1 MRDEMKRRDEG
12 RGTRDEKDS
21 ASFVLASGASG
32 RPSESRQLRDER
44 SSIVHLLVTKD
55 LSVER
60 AGATLLD
67 VPELT
72 ISEGEVLSLI
82 GPNGAGKTTL
92 LQVLCYLLKPFCGE
106 IFFKGKRVNSEYP
119 LYEYRR
125 KLAMVFQEPLL
136 FDTTVFENVAS
147 GLRFR
152 RMKWPEIKTA
162 VMESMEMFG
171 IVHLNSRSARTLSG
185 GEAQR
190 TSLARAFA
198 LKPEILLLDEPFA
211 SLDPPTRESLIG
223 DLEWILQ
230 HFKTTVVFATHD
242 RMEALH
248 LSDRIAVM
256 NEGKM
261 LQLGSPEEVM
271 NHPADGFVASFVG
284 VETILDGRVV
294 KEGEGIITVSVSGYE
309 IEAVGEIPFGE
320 KVILCIRPENVTIS
334 KNSRGMVTSARN
346 VFTGKV
352 EKITPLGLFQ
362 KVHIDCGFPIVAYVT
377 NDSLKSLSLEEGK
390 VVDTSF
396 KATAIHVV
404 RKSSRE
410 KQY

>member
-1 MRDEMKRRDEG
+1 
-12 RGTRDEKDS
+12 
-21 ASFVLASGASG
+21 
-32 RPSESRQLRDER
+32 
-44 SSIVHLLVTKD
+44 LLVAKD
-55 LSVER
+55 ISVER
-60 AGATLLD
+60 AGTTLLD

-72 ISEGEVLSLI
+72 IGEGEVLSLI

-92 LQVLCYLLKPFCGE
+92 LQALCYLLKPINGE
-106 IFFKGKRVNSEYP
+106 IFFKGQRVNSEYP
-119 LYEYRR
+119 IFEYRR
-125 KLAMVFQEPLL
+125 KLVMVFQEPLL
-136 FDTTVFENVAS
+136 FNTTVFENVAS
-147 GLRFR
+147 GLKFR
-152 RMKWPEIKTA
+152 RMKQSEIKTI
-162 VMESMEMFG
+162 VMENLEMFG
-171 IVHLNSRSARTLSG
+171 IGHLSNRSARTLSG

-223 DLEWILQ
+223 DLERILQ

-256 NEGKM
+256 NEGKI

-334 KNSRGMVTSARN
+334 KNSRGGITSARN
-346 VFTGKV
+346 VFPGKI
-352 EKITPLGLFQ
+352 ERITPLGLFQ

-390 VVDTSF
+390 IVDASF

-404 RKSSRE
+404 KRTKSS
-410 KQY
+410 